1 MSEPHSTLAKFIH
14 WTFIPLYA
22 YGIFKQLDDL
32 SQLEDTG
39 LLIFEVIF
47 ASVFLLIVIMRFS
60 YMKRYETF
68 AGAREPIHY
77 VHVFAAKAVH
87 LSMYLCLILL
97 PLTGLVI
104 AGLFVQGTKTGVLQ
118 DGALAIHELS
128 ALMSYYL
135 IGIHVL
141 AAIYA
146 RIKGDGVW
154 SSMVPWLKET
164 GPNENKYVQKISEL
178 EHQLYEKISDF
189 MPAKRQNNHICGS
202 A

>member
-47 ASVFLLIVIMRFS
+47 AAVFLLIVIMRFS
-60 YMKRYETF
+60 YMRRYETF
-68 AGAREPIHY
+68 AGAREPIHH
-77 VHVFAAKAVH
+77 VHVYAAKAVH

-118 DGALAIHELS
+118 DRALAIHELS

-189 MPAKRQNNHICGS
+189 MPAKK
-202 A
+202 AK

>member
-47 ASVFLLIVIMRFS
+47 AAVFLLIVIMRFS
-60 YMKRYETF
+60 YMRRYETF
-68 AGAREPIHY
+68 AGAREPIHH
-77 VHVFAAKAVH
+77 VHVYAAKAVH

-118 DGALAIHELS
+118 DSALAIHELS

-146 RIKGDGVW
+146 RVKG
-154 SSMVPWLKET
+154 
-164 GPNENKYVQKISEL
+164 
-178 EHQLYEKISDF
+178 
-189 MPAKRQNNHICGS
+189 
-202 A
+202 

>member
-47 ASVFLLIVIMRFS
+47 AAVFLLIVIMRFS
-60 YMKRYETF
+60 YMRRYETF
-68 AGAREPIHY
+68 AGAREPIHH
-77 VHVFAAKAVH
+77 VHVYAAKAVH

-118 DGALAIHELS
+118 DRALAIHELS

-189 MPAKRQNNHICGS
+189 IPAKK
-202 A
+202 AK

>member
-47 ASVFLLIVIMRFS
+47 AAVFLLIVILRFS
-60 YMKRYETF
+60 YMRRYETF
-68 AGAREPIHY
+68 AGAREPIHH
-77 VHVFAAKAVH
+77 VHVYAAKAVH

-118 DGALAIHELS
+118 DSALAIHELS

-141 AAIYA
+141 AAFYA

-178 EHQLYEKISDF
+178 EHQFYEKISDF
-189 MPAKRQNNHICGS
+189 MPAKK
-202 A
+202 AK

>member
-47 ASVFLLIVIMRFS
+47 AAVFLLIVILRFS

-77 VHVFAAKAVH
+77 VHVLAAKAVH

-118 DGALAIHELS
+118 ESALAIHELS

-135 IGIHVL
+135 IGIHIL

-146 RIKGDGVW
+146 RVKGDGVW

-164 GPNENKYVQKISEL
+164 GPNENTYVQKISEL

-189 MPAKRQNNHICGS
+189 IPAKK
-202 A
+202 AK

>member
-1 MSEPHSTLAKFIH
+1 MNKPHSTLAKFIH

-47 ASVFLLIVIMRFS
+47 AAVFLLIVILRFS

-104 AGLFVQGTKTGVLQ
+104 AGLFVQGIKTGVLQ
-118 DGALAIHELS
+118 DSVLVVHEFS

-135 IGIHVL
+135 IAIHVI

-154 SSMVPWLKET
+154 SSMVPILKET
-164 GPNENKYVQKISEL
+164 GPSENKYVRKVSEF
-178 EHQLYEKISDF
+178 EHQMYEKISDF
-189 MPAKRQNNHICGS
+189 IPAKK
-202 A
+202 AK

>member
-47 ASVFLLIVIMRFS
+47 AAVFLLIVIMRFS
-60 YMKRYETF
+60 YMRRYETF
-68 AGAREPIHY
+68 AGAREPIHH
-77 VHVFAAKAVH
+77 VHVYAAKAVH

-118 DGALAIHELS
+118 DSALAIHELS

-189 MPAKRQNNHICGS
+189 MPAKK
-202 A
+202 AK

>member
-1 MSEPHSTLAKFIH
+1 MNKPHSTLAKFIH

-32 SQLEDTG
+32 SQLENTG
-39 LLIFEVIF
+39 LLIFEVVF
-47 ASVFLLIVIMRFS
+47 AAVFLIIVILRFS

-68 AGAREPIHY
+68 TGAREPIHY
-77 VHVFAAKAVH
+77 VHVYAAKAVH

-104 AGLFVQGTKTGVLQ
+104 AGLFVQGIKTGVLQ
-118 DGALAIHELS
+118 DSVLVVHEFS

-135 IGIHVL
+135 IAIHVI

-154 SSMVPWLKET
+154 SSMVPILKET
-164 GPNENKYVQKISEL
+164 GPSENKYVRKVSEF
-178 EHQLYEKISDF
+178 EHQMYEKISDF
-189 MPAKRQNNHICGS
+189 VPAKK
-202 A
+202 AK

>member
-1 MSEPHSTLAKFIH
+1 MSEPHSALAKFIH

-60 YMKRYETF
+60 YMRRYETF

-104 AGLFVQGTKTGVLQ
+104 AGLFVQGTKNGVLQ
-118 DGALAIHELS
+118 DSALAIHELS

-135 IGIHVL
+135 IGIHIF

-146 RIKGDGVW
+146 RVKGDGVW

-164 GPNENKYVQKISEL
+164 GPNANKYVQKVSEL

-189 MPAKRQNNHICGS
+189 IPAKK
-202 A
+202 AK

>member
-1 MSEPHSTLAKFIH
+1 MSEPHSALAKFIH

-68 AGAREPIHY
+68 TGAREPIHH
-77 VHVFAAKAVH
+77 VHVYAAKAVH

-118 DGALAIHELS
+118 DTALAIHELS

-141 AAIYA
+141 VAIYA

-189 MPAKRQNNHICGS
+189 MPAKK
-202 A
+202 AK

>member
-1 MSEPHSTLAKFIH
+1 MSEPHSALAKFIH

-47 ASVFLLIVIMRFS
+47 ASIFLLIVIMRFS

-68 AGAREPIHY
+68 TGAREPIHH
-77 VHVFAAKAVH
+77 VHVYAAKAVH

-118 DGALAIHELS
+118 DTALAIHELS

-189 MPAKRQNNHICGS
+189 MPAKK
-202 A
+202 AK